1 VILDNS
7 DVTIRCIG
15 TMVKVS
21 SKGRY
26 AVRAL
31 ADLAFFASGP
41 AQMKDIARRGRI
53 PLRFLEQIFQDLKRA
68 GLVASKRGPR
78 GGYELARP
86 PAEITVHDVLRATD
100 ARGPGPEKKNGAP
113 RELRDVADE
122 VLDEI
127 ARDVELA
134 FAKVTLADVCK
145 KGETAGIRRG
155 GRALSA
161 YVI

>member
-1 VILDNS
+1 V
-7 DVTIRCIG
+7 
-15 TMVKVS
+15 VKVS

-31 ADLAFFASGP
+31 SDLAYFSRPDSGP
-41 AQMKDIARRGRI
+41 AQIKDVARRGRI

-86 PAEITVHDVLRATD
+86 PSDITVGEVLRATD
-100 ARGPGPEKKNGAP
+100 AAPKPERKNGP
-113 RELRDVADE
+113 LRELRDVADQ
-122 VLDEI
+122 VLEDL
-127 ARDVELA
+127 ASDVESA
-134 FAKVTLADVCK
+134 FSKVTLADVCTR
-145 KGETAGIRRG
+145 GEEAGIRRG
-155 GRALSA
+155 GRAPSA

>member
-1 VILDNS
+1 
-7 DVTIRCIG
+7 
-15 TMVKVS
+15 MVKVS

-26 AVRAL
+26 ALRAL
-31 ADLAFFASGP
+31 SDLAFFATSAREP
-41 AQMKDIARRGRI
+41 AQIKDVARRGRI
-53 PLRFLEQIFQDLKRA
+53 PVRFLEQIFQDLKRA

-86 PAEITVHDVLRATD
+86 ASDITVQDVLRATNTG
-100 ARGPGPEKKNGAP
+100 GPRPEKKNGAA
-113 RELRDVADE
+113 RELRDVVDD

-134 FAKVTLADVCK
+134 VAKVTLADVCK
-145 KGETAGIRRG
+145 KGDEAGIRRG